1 MDESYLM
8 ILYIAFALYALLLG
22 IAAVFDTWKFV
33 IPNAIAVALVVLF
46 VATGLLLPEM
56 TPLVP
61 EMTWMEW
68 LSHVGAAVAV
78 FIGGAVLYAF
88 KKMGG
93 GDVKLLTAVAFWA
106 GFEHLTELLLYV
118 AITGGV
124 LAIGLIVL
132 RRLIMGLGS
141 ANTRLAEVKLPR
153 VLLEGEA
160 VPYGLAIAPISIYI
174 GTKLPQFDAYI
185 WI

>member
-8 ILYIAFALYALLLG
+8 ILYIAFALYTLLLG
-22 IAAVFDTWKFV
+22 IAAAFDTWKFV

-46 VATGLLLPEM
+46 IVTALLLPF
-56 TPLVP
+56 

-68 LSHVGAAVAV
+68 LSHIGAAVAV

-88 KKMGG
+88 NKMGG

-106 GFEHLTELLLYV
+106 GFEYLTELLLYV
-118 AITGGV
+118 AIAGGI
-124 LAIGLIVL
+124 LAIGLIVM
-132 RRLIMGLGS
+132 RKVIMSAGS
-141 ANTRLAEVKLPR
+141 ASTKLAQIKLPR
-153 VLLEGEA
+153 VLLDGEA

-174 GTKLPQFDAYI
+174 GTKLPQLGAYI

>member
-8 ILYIAFALYALLLG
+8 ILYIAFALYTLLLG

-46 VATGLLLPEM
+46 IATALLLPF
-56 TPLVP
+56 

-68 LSHVGAAVAV
+68 LSHIGAAVAV
-78 FIGGAVLYAF
+78 FIGGAVAYAF
-88 KKMGG
+88 NKMGG

-106 GFEHLTELLLYV
+106 GFEYLTELLLYV
-118 AITGGV
+118 AVAGGV
-124 LAIGLIVL
+124 LAIGLIIV
-132 RRLIMGLGS
+132 RRLILGLRTARPELAA
-141 ANTRLAEVKLPR
+141 ANFPR
-153 VLLEGEA
+153 VLLHGEA

-174 GTKLPQFDAYI
+174 GTKLPQLGAYI

>member
-1 MDESYLM
+1 MDESYLI
-8 ILYIAFALYALLLG
+8 ILYIAFALYTLLLG

-46 VATGLLLPEM
+46 IATALLLPF
-56 TPLVP
+56 
-61 EMTWMEW
+61 EMTWMDW
-68 LSHVGAAVAV
+68 LSHIGAAVAV

-88 KKMGG
+88 NKMGG

-118 AITGGV
+118 AIAGGI
-124 LAIGLIVL
+124 LAIGLIVI
-132 RRLIMGLGS
+132 RKVIMSAGS
-141 ANTRLAEVKLPR
+141 ASTKLAQIRLPR
-153 VLLEGEA
+153 ILLDGEA
-160 VPYGLAIAPISIYI
+160 VPYGLAIAPIAIYI
-174 GTKLPQFDAYI
+174 GTKLPQLGAYI

>member
-1 MDESYLM
+1 MDESYLV
-8 ILYIAFALYALLLG
+8 ILYIAFALYTLLLG

-46 VATGLLLPEM
+46 IATALLLPF
-56 TPLVP
+56 

-88 KKMGG
+88 NKMGG

-118 AITGGV
+118 AIAGGV
-124 LAIGLIVL
+124 LAIGLIVM
-132 RRLIMGLGS
+132 RKIIMSLGA
-141 ANTRLAEVKLPR
+141 ANTRLAEVELPR
-153 VLLEGEA
+153 VLINGEA
-160 VPYGLAIAPISIYI
+160 VPYGLAIAPISIYL
-174 GTKLPQFDAYI
+174 GTKLPQLGAYI
-185 WI
+185 WV